1 MKKYQFELTAQT
13 PAKLAEEFIVKSI
26 WFKNFPAGTDLMAER
41 ELAEIIGV
49 TRTTL
54 REVLQRLARDGWLK
68 IQHGKPTRVNDIWQ
82 TGGTNVIPTLLSL
95 DEKLFPV
102 ILNNFLTL
110 RKELSLSYISEA
122 VSEHNEKACQVFA
135 VLRIPQTNESAQ
147 IFAEFDYALYHA
159 LAFASDKPV
168 YGLIINS
175 FHGIYLQVARF
186 FFSQSHSRVVARE
199 FYLALKKHCEERDH
213 LAVKNLLIEN
223 QEHNHQIWKQILGNA
238 SPEVFRAFMV

>member
-26 WFKNFPAGTDLMAER
+26 WHKNFLAGSDLMAER
-41 ELAEIIGV
+41 ELAEVIGV

-82 TGGTNVIPTLLSL
+82 TAGTNIIPTLLSL

-102 ILNNFLTL
+102 ILSNFLTL
-110 RKELSLSYISEA
+110 RKDLANYYIPEA
-122 VSEHNEKACQVFA
+122 INCFNKQARQVF
-135 VLRIPQTNESAQ
+135 VDLRIPDVTENAE
-147 IFAEFDYALYHA
+147 IFAEFDYMLYHD
-159 LAFASDKPV
+159 LAFVANKPV

-175 FHGIYLQVARF
+175 FRDIYLQVAKF
-186 FFSQSHSRVVARE
+186 FFSHRQSRAIAQD
-199 FYLALKKHCEERDH
+199 FYLALKQCCEKQDH
-213 LAVKNLLIEN
+213 LAVQQLLREN
-223 QEHNHQIWKQILGNA
+223 QECNFKIWKHLLGDA
-238 SPEVFRAFMV
+238 SLDVFKKFMT